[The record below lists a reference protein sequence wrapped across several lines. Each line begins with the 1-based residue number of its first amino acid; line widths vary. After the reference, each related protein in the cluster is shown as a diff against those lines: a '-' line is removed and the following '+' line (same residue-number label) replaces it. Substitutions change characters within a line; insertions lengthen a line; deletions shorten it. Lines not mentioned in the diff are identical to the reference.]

1 MASRDVRGSSVT
13 SLFAHGQSLSQV
25 PPMAHHSHMTKS
37 KGRKQ
42 KAGRQADATTA
53 RLCRFFPRFW
63 AAMDARVRAARAAIA
78 LELARPAVMDDKSVA
93 AGCFSAFRPLWLD
106 TIDRERVRER
116 TCFDHSPD
124 RS

>member
-1 MASRDVRGSSVT
+1 
-13 SLFAHGQSLSQV
+13 
-25 PPMAHHSHMTKS
+25 MAHHSHMTKS

-53 RLCRFFPRFW
+53 RLCRFLPRFW

-78 LELARPAVMDDKSVA
+78 LELARPAVIDDKRGGRVLLGVQAS
-93 AGCFSAFRPLWLD
+93 WLD

-116 TCFDHSPD
+116 TFFDHSPD